1 MVIHCSAGEVTGS
14 AGINGLN
21 GLDGMFTGSA
31 ILTGRVAGRA
41 VAAELAKDS
50 EWMPVAFTREEG
62 DLIPPADEPTA
73 EQWIAAL
80 GVDEVRAL
88 LAQSR
93 DGYWH
98 FERVHNLVL
107 ERGYECTDCHSAQ
120 VPFYAATSRAQKA
133 SQTQVCDTCH
143 LAPEQAASVPGAQCL
158 LDTPPD

>member
-1 MVIHCSAGEVTGS
+1 MTPEFS
-14 AGINGLN
+14 
-21 GLDGMFTGSA
+21 
-31 ILTGRVAGRA
+31 VAREAADLSRCCEASGPKHELGCVEA
-41 VAAELAKDS
+41 VETDLVADLAKDS
-50 EWMPVAFTREEG
+50 EWTPVVFTREEG
-62 DLIPPADEPTA
+62 DLIPPADEPAA

-120 VPFYAATSRAQKA
+120 VPFYAATTRAQKA
-133 SQTQVCDTCH
+133 AQTQVCDTCH
-143 LAPEQAASVPGAQCL
+143 LAPAQAASVPGARRL